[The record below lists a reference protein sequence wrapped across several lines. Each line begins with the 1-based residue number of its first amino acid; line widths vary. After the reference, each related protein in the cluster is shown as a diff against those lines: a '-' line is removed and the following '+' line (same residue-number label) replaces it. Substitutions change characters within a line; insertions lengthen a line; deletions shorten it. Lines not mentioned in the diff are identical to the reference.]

1 MKKFYSL
8 VALLAFLMIGTA
20 SAKDGYGFEDLNKK
34 VNVSDVDYVYSLDV
48 YQDGKIA
55 QSLTLAEARNVY
67 GEFSTL
73 LDDAVL
79 YFLNADNNDAFS
91 YITSS
96 SDIVAQVGTP
106 AEGAFII
113 SAVKDDV
120 NYIQLYDTI
129 LVAKQVL
136 PTLAL
141 DQHQGWQSNTSNVS
155 AEIKNKI
162 GGISNNYPYDQLKYA
177 LNEASKTFA
186 AKTYNTATYYFA
198 KQSLNNCIAEYSAM
212 FEALETLRDSI
223 ALLRDY
229 YENGTYN
236 VEGTERAV
244 KNFPCNDALLYGP
257 DGTNGVNSQLVSNF
271 RTADNYASIAG
282 AVALCYTTEN
292 NLKENCAR
300 YDAKTLAYYDK
311 ITDPTQYT
319 EATSN
324 NDYPTIPNISYA
336 EYGSFVKIPTLQMV
350 DAATNFGKEVAAW
363 SGSAP
368 FVSYPGI
375 AMATAMFAANMYF
388 AGSLMAEDIKH
399 IITLQ
404 EVIDWLNLECQD
416 DYAYAF
422 LTEEVDRSKMNLRSA
437 EKTAIAELQHGILK
451 NALARAQELDALG
464 AAKRDFQEKMY
475 EAQDVYY
482 EMSTKRGNNDTNFQK
497 HQAKENLR
505 KLMSAAE
512 IEKDKQY
519 VLKKKTYDY
528 SENGGEYSLYDFEW
542 YNADGTSFAGGQDE
556 TPSQIVRREITKL
569 SNGLSLY
576 QWQYDLEN
584 KLDELMAYMD
594 DDKIF
599 ASPRETVNQAW
610 LAGEAFNNEVSQ
622 NKKLIE
628 DIQDELVALED
639 ALDEAKEH
647 QAKIEEEIAI
657 TEDIIEDMVNNGP
670 DDKLQEELEDAIEAF
685 EKTKDWDAVMDVI
698 RELTDQRNWD
708 KDIFDKPDNYLGGT
722 PDGQFEGMIAQAQEW
737 YDENVANMTPMQIS
751 AVDNALSIARTALS
765 EWNDKRYNDEP
776 NVADPDN
783 NYDELER
790 DYLLQRMYFAGLALE
805 YVQKMTI
812 SEDGVVEPDE
822 AEQQLAEAI
831 VLVALTAAAATNDPD
846 AVAAYAEALMEANDI
861 FRDEDSSDDEM
872 IFKARSLKSML
883 GTQTTAIAGMKANTE
898 LKDGKY
904 IIGSK
909 MVIVKGG
916 KKFNAN
922 GVAF

>member
-20 SAKDGYGFEDLNKK
+20 SATDGYGFEDLNKK
-34 VNVSDVDYVYSLDV
+34 VNVSDIDYVYSLDV

-55 QSLTLAEARNVY
+55 QSLTLADALNVY

-73 LDDAVL
+73 LDGAAL
-79 YFLNADNNDAFS
+79 YFLDADNNDAFS

-96 SDIVAQVGTP
+96 SDLAALVGTP

-113 SAVKDDV
+113 SAVKADE
-120 NYIQLYDTI
+120 NYVQLFDSITAAKAALPN
-129 LVAKQVL
+129 LVLSK
-136 PTLAL
+136 
-141 DQHQGWQSNTSNVS
+141 HNGWQSNTDGVS
-155 AEIKNKI
+155 KDNKDLVGAI
-162 GGISNNYPYDQLKYA
+162 TNNKPYLKLEEA
-177 LNEASKTFA
+177 INEALITFA
-186 AKTYNTATYYFA
+186 MKSAHTNTYASAKST
-198 KQSLNNCIAEYSAM
+198 LYSAIEGNINL
-212 FEALETLRDSI
+212 FDALESLRDSM
-223 ALLRDY
+223 ALLREY

-236 VEGTERAV
+236 VDGTERAV
-244 KNFPCNDALLYGP
+244 KTFPCNESILLGTDGAGGVWNLLKADYEGADAFAM
-257 DGTNGVNSQLVSNF
+257 VSNDV
-271 RTADNYASIAG
+271 T
-282 AVALCYTTEN
+282 LCYITEN
-292 NLKENCAR
+292 SLKENCGR
-300 YDAKTLAYYDK
+300 YDAKTLEFYDK

-324 NDYPTIPNISYA
+324 NDYPTIDNISYG
-336 EYGSFVKIPTLQMV
+336 EYGSFVKIPTLQMT
-350 DAATNFGKEVAAW
+350 DAATNFGKEVASW

-375 AMATAMFAANMYF
+375 AMATAKFAINMTF
-388 AGSLMAEDIKH
+388 AGMLMAENIKH
-399 IITLQ
+399 IMTLQ
-404 EVIDWLNLECQD
+404 ETIDWLNLECQD

-437 EKTAIAELQHGILK
+437 EKSAIAELQHGILK

-464 AAKRDFQEKMY
+464 AAKRDFQEKLY

-519 VLKKKTYDY
+519 VLKKKTYNY
-528 SENGGEYSLYDFEW
+528 SLNGGEFSLYDWEW
-542 YNADGTSFAGGQDE
+542 YDEAGVSFSNGQNE

-639 ALDEAKEH
+639 ALDEAKDH
-647 QAKIEEEIAI
+647 QATIEEEIAI
-657 TEDIIEDMVNNGP
+657 TEEIIEDMVNNGP

-685 EKTKDWDAVMDVI
+685 EETNDWDAVMDVI

-722 PDGQFEGMIAQAQEW
+722 PDGQFEGMIAQAKEW

-831 VLVALTAAAATNDPD
+831 VLVAITAAAATNDPE
-846 AVAAYAEALMEANDI
+846 AVKAYAEALMEANDI

-872 IFKARSLKSML
+872 ILKARSLKSML

-904 IIGSK
+904 IINGK